1 MSGSVTSPH
10 LLAGRFDDAHL
21 LLTQPEKLAQD
32 GVEGLADQLGAEIGR
47 MF

>member
-1 MSGSVTSPH
+1 VKP
-10 LLAGRFDDAHL
+10 LAHL
-21 LLTQPEKLAQD
+21 LLTEKLAQD